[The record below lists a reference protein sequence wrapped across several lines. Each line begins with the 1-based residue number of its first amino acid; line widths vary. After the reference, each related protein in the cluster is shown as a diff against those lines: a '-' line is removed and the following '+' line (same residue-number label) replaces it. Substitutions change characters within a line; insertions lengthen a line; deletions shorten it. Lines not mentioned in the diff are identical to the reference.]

1 MEKKIT
7 IYRRLSMT
15 LFFVIAVTTTL
26 SFVTNV
32 KAQEL
37 PGYFY
42 EYFKTEYT
50 NDKRISDVPEKQGT
64 NHFKR
69 GINEEGQEP
78 AFNEE
83 AEILFEAEGPTE
95 MVTATGYT
103 AGYESTGKTE
113 EDPAYGITYSGVKV
127 RRDQVSTIAADPK
140 YFPIGT
146 VLYIPEYGYG
156 IVADTGSSIKGKK
169 LDLYYDTVEEVYD
182 EWGKRNVKVY
192 VLKKGDGTL
201 REKDLMAL
209 NKEGALPVVQQSPSF
224 GSYNSAKRGSVLS
237 GF

>member
-1 MEKKIT
+1 
-7 IYRRLSMT
+7 MT
-15 LFFVIAVTTTL
+15 LFFVVAVTTTL
-26 SFVTNV
+26 SYVTNV
-32 KAQEL
+32 KAEEL

-42 EYFKTEYT
+42 DYIKTEYIE
-50 NDKRISDVPEKQGT
+50 DKKISDVPEKRGT
-64 NHFKR
+64 NNYKR
-69 GINEEGQEP
+69 GIDEEWPEP

-103 AGYESTGKTE
+103 AGYESTGKTK

-127 RRDQVSTIAADPK
+127 RRDQVSTIAADPA

-156 IVADTGSSIKGKK
+156 IVADTGSAIKGKK
-169 LDLYYDTVEEVYD
+169 LDLYYDSVEDVYA

-201 REKDLMAL
+201 REEELMAL
-209 NKEGALPVVQQSPSF
+209 NEEGALPVVQQSPTF
-224 GSYNSAKRGSVLS
+224 FTLGMFNFIK
-237 GF
+237 GFKYIAI